1 MKPVKRKEARK
12 ESSSPE
18 LLGEVLSRLFAAR
31 GWGRRSE
38 RVRLEQAWAEV
49 AGPAVATGTR
59 LGSLRRGVLE
69 ILVGSAAM
77 LQELA
82 HFQKRRLLTELKARV
97 PTPISELRFR
107 ISALQDLETKKGK
120 DGG

>member
-1 MKPVKRKEARK
+1 MKRFNRNEAGK
-12 ESSSPE
+12 ESSAPE

-38 RVRLEQAWAEV
+38 RVRLEQTWAEV
-49 AGPAVATGTR
+49 AGPAVAAGTR

-82 HFQKRRLLTELKARV
+82 HFQKRRLLAELKARV
-97 PTPISELRFR
+97 PTPISDLRFR
-107 ISALQDLETKKGK
+107 ISALPDDDASRGNQA
-120 DGG
+120 